1 MSGDSPFIMESFASH
16 HGHPVVDALT
26 GQIRSGTQCHVLFRR
41 LDVMPDDVWVS
52 IRVRVG
58 VWVGVR
64 VIRVPDYVECPWTC
78 MHILDMYA
86 YLGHVYAISWT

>member
-52 IRVRVG
+52 IGWCMGRCSSMLVAMAAQLHITVG
-58 VWVGVR
+58 C
-64 VIRVPDYVECPWTC
+64 VP
-78 MHILDMYA
+78 H
-86 YLGHVYAISWT
+86 G